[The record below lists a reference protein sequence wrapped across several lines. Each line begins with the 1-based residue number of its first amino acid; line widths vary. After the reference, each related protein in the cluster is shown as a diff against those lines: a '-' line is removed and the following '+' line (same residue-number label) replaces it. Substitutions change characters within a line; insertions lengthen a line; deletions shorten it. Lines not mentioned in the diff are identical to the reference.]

1 MPSYHPELIKLLLRS
16 SYHSRLR
23 TAVDAVDEAHC
34 EQPSGIAGR
43 LNRLHLLRQHCD
55 RSLMFEGASA
65 VQARVG
71 SGHRQIQRCA
81 RARKS
86 KEIPFPA
93 RSTIARLSIYPSF
106 TLILLWIVTF
116 GSLSSR
122 PQTFCRHRRRCIV
135 VAIIVAIIAIISAS
149 SSSSSS
155 SPCCR
160 IHHCLLQDLA

>member
-23 TAVDAVDEAHC
+23 AAVEAVDEAHC

-81 RARKS
+81 RTRKS
-86 KEIPFPA
+86 MEIPLLA
-93 RSTIARLSIYPSF
+93 RLIIARL
-106 TLILLWIVTF
+106 
-116 GSLSSR
+116 
-122 PQTFCRHRRRCIV
+122 
-135 VAIIVAIIAIISAS
+135 IISNSGLLLLLLLLSLLLLIKGAS
-149 SSSSSS
+149 
-155 SPCCR
+155 
-160 IHHCLLQDLA
+160 AG

>member
-1 MPSYHPELIKLLLRS
+1 MPSYHPERIKLLLRS

-23 TAVDAVDEAHC
+23 AAVEAVDEAHC

-81 RARKS
+81 RTRKS
-86 KEIPFPA
+86 METPFLA
-93 RSTIARLSIYPSF
+93 RSIIARLIF
-106 TLILLWIVTF
+106 
-116 GSLSSR
+116 
-122 PQTFCRHRRRCIV
+122 
-135 VAIIVAIIAIISAS
+135 
-149 SSSSSS
+149 
-155 SPCCR
+155 
-160 IHHCLLQDLA
+160 